1 MRARLEAAWAGLND
15 RERKLIALMGGEAV
29 PWDGPALDGPD
40 AAAHATRRAQEGYG
54 FLIAIGLPSDDR

>member
-1 MRARLEAAWAGLND
+1 
-15 RERKLIALMGGEAV
+15 MGGEAV